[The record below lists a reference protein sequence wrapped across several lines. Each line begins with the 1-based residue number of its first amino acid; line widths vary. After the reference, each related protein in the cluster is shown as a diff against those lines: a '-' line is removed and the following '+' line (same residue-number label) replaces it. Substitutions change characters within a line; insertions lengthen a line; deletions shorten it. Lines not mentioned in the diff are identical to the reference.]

1 MIKKTDFIED
11 LLADYNGINKHL
23 MQKGVVCTQCGEPVW
38 GTLEEVVKAKGLNV
52 QEILDELNELFA
64 AQK

>member
-11 LLADYNGINKHL
+11 LLADYDGINKHL
-23 MQKGVVCTQCGEPVW
+23 MTKGVVCTQCGEPVW

-52 QEILDELNELFA
+52 DDILKELNELFPS
-64 AQK
+64 QK